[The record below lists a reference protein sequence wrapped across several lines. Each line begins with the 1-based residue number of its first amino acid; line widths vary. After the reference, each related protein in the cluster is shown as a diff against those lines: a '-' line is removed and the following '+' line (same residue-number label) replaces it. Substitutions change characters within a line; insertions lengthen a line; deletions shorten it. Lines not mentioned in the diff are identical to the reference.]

1 MAAHTLQILQHANAA
16 SSDMPPLLCFL
27 TQVFGYPTMHGTVDI
42 VLPSNLHAQ
51 SSQLQAGNKNF
62 DIISKYFFR
71 LANSMKSFSSPS

>member
-1 MAAHTLQILQHANAA
+1 
-16 SSDMPPLLCFL
+16 
-27 TQVFGYPTMHGTVDI
+27 MHGTVDI

-71 LANSMKSFSSPS
+71 FANSMKSFSSPSVSP